1 MALFNSKGQDVTKEV
16 PHHFKNEHH
25 RVEVLA
31 PLQEKPVLEHK
42 HAGKFF
48 RLDQRAVLQQK

>member
-1 MALFNSKGQDVTKEV
+1 MALFNSKGQDVTKGV
-16 PHHFKNEHH
+16 PTHFKNEHQ

-31 PLQEKPVLEHK
+31 PLTEKFPMQHK

-48 RLDQRAVLQQK
+48 RLETRAKFKE

>member
-16 PHHFKNEHH
+16 PKHFKNEQQ

-31 PLQEKPVLEHK
+31 PLTEKFPMQYQ

-48 RLDQRAVLQQK
+48 RLETRAKFKA

>member
-1 MALFNSKGQDVTKEV
+1 MALFNNKGQDVTKEV
-16 PHHFKNEHH
+16 PHHFKNEYH

-48 RLDQRAVLQQK
+48 RLETRAKFKA